1 MATLQCNVVSAKETI
16 YSGEISMLIATGV
29 EGEVGI
35 LPGHIPF
42 ITLLKPGTMQIKT
55 SQGNDEM
62 VYVSGGV
69 LEVQPHLVTVLAD
82 TAVRAHDLDEA
93 KILDARRHAEQ
104 TLQNQKANIDTSAA
118 LVALAESLAQLQ
130 TLQKFKGGGSKSR
143 LKKTG

>member
-1 MATLQCNVVSAKETI
+1 MATLQCNVVSTKETI

-55 SQGNDEM
+55 SNGNDEM

-93 KILDARRHAEQ
+93 KILEARRHAEQ
-104 TLQNQKANIDTSAA
+104 TLQNQKADIDISA
-118 LVALAESLAQLQ
+118 ALAESLAQLQ
-130 TLQKFKGGGSKSR
+130 TLQKFKNR
-143 LKKTG
+143 A

>member
-35 LPGHIPF
+35 LPGHIPY

-55 SQGNDEM
+55 SNGNDEM

-82 TAVRAHDLDEA
+82 TAVRANDLDEA
-93 KILDARRHAEQ
+93 KILEARRHAEQ
-104 TLQNQKANIDTSAA
+104 SLQNQKADIDTSAA
-118 LVALAESLAQLQ
+118 LAALAESLAQLQ
-130 TLQKFKGGGSKSR
+130 TLQKFKNR
-143 LKKTG
+143 A

>member
-1 MATLQCNVVSAKETI
+1 MATLQCNVVSTKETI

-35 LPGHIPF
+35 LPGPIPF

-55 SQGNDEM
+55 SNGNDEM

-82 TAVRAHDLDEA
+82 TAVRANDLDEA
-93 KILDARRHAEQ
+93 KILEARRHAEQ
-104 TLQNQKANIDTSAA
+104 TLQNQKADIDTSAA
-118 LVALAESLAQLQ
+118 LAASAESLAQLQ
-130 TLQKFKGGGSKSR
+130 TLQKFKNR
-143 LKKTG
+143 A

>member
-55 SQGNDEM
+55 SNGNDEM
-62 VYVSGGV
+62 VYISGGV

-82 TAVRAHDLDEA
+82 TAVRANDLDEA
-93 KILDARRHAEQ
+93 KILEARRHAEQ
-104 TLQNQKANIDTSAA
+104 TLQNQKADIDTSAA
-118 LVALAESLAQLQ
+118 SAALAESLAQLQ
-130 TLQKFKGGGSKSR
+130 TLQKFKNR
-143 LKKTG
+143 A

>member
-1 MATLQCNVVSAKETI
+1 MATLQCNVVSTKETI
-16 YSGEISMLIATGV
+16 YSGEISMLIASGV

-55 SQGNDEM
+55 SSGNDEM

-82 TAVRAHDLDEA
+82 TAVRANDLDEA
-93 KILDARRHAEQ
+93 KILEARRHAEQ
-104 TLQNQKANIDTSAA
+104 TLQNQKADIDTSAA
-118 LVALAESLAQLQ
+118 LAALAESLAQLQ
-130 TLQKFKGGGSKSR
+130 TLQKFKNR
-143 LKKTG
+143 A

>member
-42 ITLLKPGTMQIKT
+42 ITLLKPGAMQIKT
-55 SQGNDEM
+55 SNGNDEM

-82 TAVRAHDLDEA
+82 TAVRANDLDEA
-93 KILDARRHAEQ
+93 KILEARRHAEQ
-104 TLQNQKANIDTSAA
+104 TLQNQKADIDTSA
-118 LVALAESLAQLQ
+118 ALAESLAQLQ
-130 TLQKFKGGGSKSR
+130 TLKKFKNR
-143 LKKTG
+143 A

>member
-42 ITLLKPGTMQIKT
+42 ITLLKPGTMHIKT
-55 SQGNDEM
+55 SNGNDEM

-93 KILDARRHAEQ
+93 KILEARRHAEQ
-104 TLQNQKANIDTSAA
+104 TLQNQKADIDTSAA
-118 LVALAESLAQLQ
+118 LAALAESLAQLQ
-130 TLQKFKGGGSKSR
+130 TLQKFKNR
-143 LKKTG
+143 A

>member
-55 SQGNDEM
+55 SNGNDEM

-82 TAVRAHDLDEA
+82 TAVRAKDLDEA
-93 KILDARRHAEQ
+93 KILEARRHAEQ
-104 TLQNQKANIDTSAA
+104 TLQNQKADIDTSAA
-118 LVALAESLAQLQ
+118 LAALAESLAQLQ
-130 TLQKFKGGGSKSR
+130 TLKKFKNR
-143 LKKTG
+143 A

>member
-42 ITLLKPGTMQIKT
+42 ITLLKPGAMQIKT
-55 SQGNDEM
+55 SNGNDEM

-93 KILDARRHAEQ
+93 KILEARRHAEQ
-104 TLQNQKANIDTSAA
+104 SLQNQKADIDTSAA
-118 LVALAESLAQLQ
+118 LAALAESLAQLQ
-130 TLQKFKGGGSKSR
+130 TLQKFKNR
-143 LKKTG
+143 A

>member
-55 SQGNDEM
+55 SNGNDEM

-82 TAVRAHDLDEA
+82 TAVRANDLDEA
-93 KILDARRHAEQ
+93 KILEARRHAEQ
-104 TLQNQKANIDTSAA
+104 TLQNQKADIDISA
-118 LVALAESLAQLQ
+118 ALAESLAQLQ
-130 TLQKFKGGGSKSR
+130 TLQKFKNR
-143 LKKTG
+143 A

>member
-55 SQGNDEM
+55 SNGNDEM
-62 VYVSGGV
+62 VYISGGV

-93 KILDARRHAEQ
+93 KILEARRHAEQ
-104 TLQNQKANIDTSAA
+104 TLQNQKADIDISAA
-118 LVALAESLAQLQ
+118 LAALAESLAQLQ
-130 TLQKFKGGGSKSR
+130 TLQKFKNR
-143 LKKTG
+143 A

>member
-42 ITLLKPGTMQIKT
+42 ITLLKPGAMQIKT
-55 SQGNDEM
+55 SNGNDEM

-82 TAVRAHDLDEA
+82 TAVRANDLDEA
-93 KILDARRHAEQ
+93 KILEARRHAEQ
-104 TLQNQKANIDTSAA
+104 TLQNQKADIDTSAA
-118 LVALAESLAQLQ
+118 LAALAESLAQLQ
-130 TLQKFKGGGSKSR
+130 TLQKFKNRG
-143 LKKTG
+143 

>member
-55 SQGNDEM
+55 SNGNDEM

-93 KILDARRHAEQ
+93 KILEARRHAEQ
-104 TLQNQKANIDTSAA
+104 TLQNQKADIDTSPA
-118 LVALAESLAQLQ
+118 LAALAESLAQLQ
-130 TLQKFKGGGSKSR
+130 TLQK
-143 LKKTG
+143 LKNRA

>member
-1 MATLQCNVVSAKETI
+1 
-16 YSGEISMLIATGV
+16 
-29 EGEVGI
+29 
-35 LPGHIPF
+35 
-42 ITLLKPGTMQIKT
+42 MQIKT
-55 SQGNDEM
+55 SQCNDEM

-82 TAVRAHDLDEA
+82 AAVRAHDLDEA

-130 TLQKFKGGGSKSR
+130 TLQKFKNR
-143 LKKTG
+143 A

>member
-55 SQGNDEM
+55 SNGNDEM
-62 VYVSGGV
+62 VYISGGV

-93 KILDARRHAEQ
+93 KILEARRHAEQ
-104 TLQNQKANIDTSAA
+104 TLQNQKADIDTSAA
-118 LVALAESLAQLQ
+118 LAALAESLAQLQ
-130 TLQKFKGGGSKSR
+130 TLQKFKNR
-143 LKKTG
+143 A

>member
-42 ITLLKPGTMQIKT
+42 ITLLKPGAMQIKT
-55 SQGNDEM
+55 SNGNDEM

-82 TAVRAHDLDEA
+82 TAVRANDLDEA
-93 KILDARRHAEQ
+93 KILEARRHAEQ
-104 TLQNQKANIDTSAA
+104 TLQNQKADIDTSAA
-118 LVALAESLAQLQ
+118 LAALAESLAQQQ
-130 TLQKFKGGGSKSR
+130 TLQKFKNR
-143 LKKTG
+143 A

>member
-16 YSGEISMLIATGV
+16 YSGEISMLIASGV

-55 SQGNDEM
+55 SNGNDEM

-82 TAVRAHDLDEA
+82 TAVRANDLDEA
-93 KILDARRHAEQ
+93 KILEARRHAEQ
-104 TLQNQKANIDTSAA
+104 SLQNQKADIDTSAA
-118 LVALAESLAQLQ
+118 LAALAESLAQLQ
-130 TLQKFKGGGSKSR
+130 TLQKFKNR
-143 LKKTG
+143 A

>member
-55 SQGNDEM
+55 SNGNDEM

-69 LEVQPHLVTVLAD
+69 LEVQPHLVTGLAD
-82 TAVRAHDLDEA
+82 TAVRANDLDEA
-93 KILDARRHAEQ
+93 KTLEARRHAEQ
-104 TLQNQKANIDTSAA
+104 TLQHQKADIDTSAA
-118 LVALAESLAQLQ
+118 LAALAESLAQLQ
-130 TLQKFKGGGSKSR
+130 TLKKFKNR
-143 LKKTG
+143 A

>member
-1 MATLQCNVVSAKETI
+1 VATLQCNVVSAKETI

-42 ITLLKPGTMQIKT
+42 ITLLKPGAMQIKT
-55 SQGNDEM
+55 SNGNDEM
-62 VYVSGGV
+62 VYISGGV

-93 KILDARRHAEQ
+93 KILEARRHAEQ
-104 TLQNQKANIDTSAA
+104 TLQNQKADIDTSAA
-118 LVALAESLAQLQ
+118 LAALAESLAQLQ
-130 TLQKFKGGGSKSR
+130 TLQKFKNR
-143 LKKTG
+143 A

>member
-42 ITLLKPGTMQIKT
+42 ITLLKPGAMQIKT
-55 SQGNDEM
+55 SNGNDEM

-82 TAVRAHDLDEA
+82 TAVRANDLDEA
-93 KILDARRHAEQ
+93 KILEARRHAEQ
-104 TLQNQKANIDTSAA
+104 TLQNQKADIDTSADLA
-118 LVALAESLAQLQ
+118 ALAESLAQLQ
-130 TLQKFKGGGSKSR
+130 TLQKFKNR
-143 LKKTG
+143 A

>member
-55 SQGNDEM
+55 SNGNNEM

-82 TAVRAHDLDEA
+82 TAVRANDLDEA
-93 KILDARRHAEQ
+93 KILEARRHAEQ
-104 TLQNQKANIDTSAA
+104 TLQNQKADIDTSAA
-118 LVALAESLAQLQ
+118 LAALAESLAQLQ
-130 TLQKFKGGGSKSR
+130 TLQKFKNR
-143 LKKTG
+143 A

>member
-55 SQGNDEM
+55 SNGNDEM

-82 TAVRAHDLDEA
+82 TAVRANDLDEA
-93 KILDARRHAEQ
+93 KILEARRHAEQ
-104 TLQNQKANIDTSAA
+104 TLQNQKADIDTSAA
-118 LVALAESLAQLQ
+118 LAALAESLAQLQ
-130 TLQKFKGGGSKSR
+130 TLQKFKSR
-143 LKKTG
+143 A

>member
-42 ITLLKPGTMQIKT
+42 ITLLKPGAMQIKT
-55 SQGNDEM
+55 SNGNDEM
-62 VYVSGGV
+62 VYISGGV

-93 KILDARRHAEQ
+93 KILEARRHAEQ
-104 TLQNQKANIDTSAA
+104 TLQNQKADIDISA
-118 LVALAESLAQLQ
+118 ALAESLAQLQ
-130 TLQKFKGGGSKSR
+130 TLQKFKNR
-143 LKKTG
+143 A

>member
-1 MATLQCNVVSAKETI
+1 MATFQCNVVSAKETI

-42 ITLLKPGTMQIKT
+42 ITLLKPGAMQIKT
-55 SQGNDEM
+55 SNGNDEM

-82 TAVRAHDLDEA
+82 TAVRANDLDEA
-93 KILDARRHAEQ
+93 KILEARRHAEQ
-104 TLQNQKANIDTSAA
+104 TLQNQKADIDTSAA
-118 LVALAESLAQLQ
+118 LAALAESLAQLQ
-130 TLQKFKGGGSKSR
+130 TLKKFKNR
-143 LKKTG
+143 A

>member
-1 MATLQCNVVSAKETI
+1 MATLQCDVVSAKETI

-55 SQGNDEM
+55 SNGNDEM

-82 TAVRAHDLDEA
+82 TAVRANDLDEA
-93 KILDARRHAEQ
+93 KILEARRHAEQ
-104 TLQNQKANIDTSAA
+104 TLQNQKADIDTSAA
-118 LVALAESLAQLQ
+118 LAALAESLAQLQ
-130 TLQKFKGGGSKSR
+130 TLQKFKNR
-143 LKKTG
+143 A

>member
-42 ITLLKPGTMQIKT
+42 ITLLKPGAMQIKT
-55 SQGNDEM
+55 SNGNDEM

-82 TAVRAHDLDEA
+82 TAVRANDLDEA
-93 KILDARRHAEQ
+93 KILEARRHAEQ
-104 TLQNQKANIDTSAA
+104 TLQNQKADIDISA
-118 LVALAESLAQLQ
+118 ALAESLAQLQ
-130 TLQKFKGGGSKSR
+130 TLKKFKNR
-143 LKKTG
+143 A

>member
-55 SQGNDEM
+55 SNGNDEM
-62 VYVSGGV
+62 VYISGGV

-82 TAVRAHDLDEA
+82 TAVRANDLDEA
-93 KILDARRHAEQ
+93 KILEARRHAEQ
-104 TLQNQKANIDTSAA
+104 TLQNQKADIDTSASAA
-118 LVALAESLAQLQ
+118 LAALAESLAQLQ
-130 TLQKFKGGGSKSR
+130 TLQKFKNR
-143 LKKTG
+143 A

>member
-1 MATLQCNVVSAKETI
+1 MATLQCNVVSTKETI

-55 SQGNDEM
+55 SNGNDEM

-82 TAVRAHDLDEA
+82 TAVRANDLDEA
-93 KILDARRHAEQ
+93 KILEARRHAEQ
-104 TLQNQKANIDTSAA
+104 TLQNQKADIDTSPA
-118 LVALAESLAQLQ
+118 LAALAESLAQLQ
-130 TLQKFKGGGSKSR
+130 TLKKFKNR
-143 LKKTG
+143 A

>member
-55 SQGNDEM
+55 SNGNDEM

-82 TAVRAHDLDEA
+82 TAVRASDLDEA
-93 KILDARRHAEQ
+93 KILEARRHAEQ
-104 TLQNQKANIDTSAA
+104 TLQNQKADIDTSAA
-118 LVALAESLAQLQ
+118 LAALAESLAQLQ
-130 TLQKFKGGGSKSR
+130 TLKKFKNR
-143 LKKTG
+143 A

>member
-1 MATLQCNVVSAKETI
+1 METLQCNVVSTKETI

-55 SQGNDEM
+55 SNGNDEM
-62 VYVSGGV
+62 VYISGGV

-93 KILDARRHAEQ
+93 KILEARRHAEQ
-104 TLQNQKANIDTSAA
+104 TLQNQKADIDTSASAA
-118 LVALAESLAQLQ
+118 LAALAESLAQLQ
-130 TLQKFKGGGSKSR
+130 TLKKFKNR
-143 LKKTG
+143 A

>member
-55 SQGNDEM
+55 SNGNDEM
-62 VYVSGGV
+62 VYISGGV

-93 KILDARRHAEQ
+93 KILEARRHAEQ
-104 TLQNQKANIDTSAA
+104 TLQNQKADIDISA
-118 LVALAESLAQLQ
+118 ALAESLAQLQ
-130 TLQKFKGGGSKSR
+130 TLQKFKNR
-143 LKKTG
+143 A